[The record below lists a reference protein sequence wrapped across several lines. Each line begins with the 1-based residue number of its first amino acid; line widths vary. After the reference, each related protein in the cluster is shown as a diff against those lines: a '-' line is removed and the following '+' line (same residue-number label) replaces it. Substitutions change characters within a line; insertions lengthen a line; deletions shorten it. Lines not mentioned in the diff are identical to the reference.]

1 MAQRSRSKPL
11 QQVKLAK
18 ERIAILFEM
27 AEGKVKS
34 DPKLASRYAELAR
47 KIGMR
52 YNVRIPPHL
61 RKRICKACKSYMH
74 PGITASQKT
83 EKGWL
88 IITCKA
94 CGKKNRFSLERAKR
108 KRR

>member
-1 MAQRSRSKPL
+1 MAARSRSKPIH
-11 QQVKLAK
+11 QVKIAK

-27 AEGKVKS
+27 AERKVKG
-34 DPKLASRYAELAR
+34 DPKLADRYVELAR

-52 YNVRIPPHL
+52 YNVRIPPEL
-61 RKRICKACKSYMH
+61 RKRVCKSCKSYLH
-74 PGITASQKT
+74 PGITSTQKT

-108 KRR
+108 RKR